1 MKKIV
6 LLSIL
11 SVVAVN
17 CISLVVFANEQ
28 PEEDLMQ
35 IIRPFMPANSS
46 LISPDKPFST
56 KSVQLY
62 DFNHDGQKEIIFT
75 YEIKA
80 KNQPAPSQFGAIV
93 LQKDQSHWQKVW
105 ETSKQG
111 VDLDF
116 STLKDIT
123 GDGTKEY
130 LFGVTIGASIGSEL
144 EVFQS
149 LNNAF
154 KKIAD
159 IPYHKMEFVEGT
171 QKVAIAIWHLYIG
184 DSYLVEVLQ
193 WNGEK
198 LVYNEAS
205 YAKYYPLIE
214 NFYIDKISQIDA
226 WFYWYCLADAQIQAN
241 KFKEAYRSI
250 QEGTALAKASA
261 MHEVIQYFKNLTD
274 RLKNKKINASLF
286 I

>member
-17 CISLVVFANEQ
+17 CISLVVLANEQ
-28 PEEDLMQ
+28 PKEDLMQ

-46 LISPDKPFST
+46 LISANQPFST

-62 DFNHDGQKEIIFT
+62 DFNDDGQKEIIFT

-80 KNQPAPSQFGAIV
+80 QNQPAPSQFGAIV
-93 LQKDQSHWQKVW
+93 LQINQSHWQKVW
-105 ETSKQG
+105 EASKQG

-116 STLKDIT
+116 SALKDIT
-123 GDGTKEY
+123 GDGKKEY

-149 LNNAF
+149 LNNALN
-154 KKIAD
+154 KIAD
-159 IPYHKMEFVEGT
+159 IPYHKMDFVEGT

-193 WNGEK
+193 WNGEH

-241 KFKEAYRSI
+241 KFKDAYGSI
-250 QEGTALAKASA
+250 QEGIALAKASDLPD
-261 MHEVIQYFKNLTD
+261 VIQYFNELTN
-274 RLKNKKINASLF
+274 RLENKKINASLF